1 MKHHIFFE
9 GGRLNLFQEPPT
21 RRCRDH
27 SQPRYKMAATKIL
40 EAHRKSFVSQR
51 ALAEILQLL
60 PEEEDQP
67 ATSRA
72 TLKRKRDDKMNLT
85 TPYGPLWK
93 ELTGFTMK
101 EGPPLKVSY
110 IDPLALLWHACNQ
123 GGGFQEFLQN
133 CAARN
138 PCSPAHPWDICL
150 YVDEVSPG
158 NQLKPVN
165 ERKLQV
171 LYFSLKQFGGLAL
184 SKEDSWFV
192 LTAVRSTDVKRLSNG
207 MTQLM
212 KRYAYC
218 RDDFLFVY
226 IYGTCVQDIYM
237 YVSIYRGGVCICSWT
252 YIHACTHKV
261 SWPLYIYM

>member
-171 LYFSLKQFGGLAL
+171 LYFSLKQFGDLAL

-226 IYGTCVQDIYM
+226 I
-237 YVSIYRGGVCICSWT
+237 
-252 YIHACTHKV
+252 
-261 SWPLYIYM
+261 

>member
-1 MKHHIFFE
+1 
-9 GGRLNLFQEPPT
+9 
-21 RRCRDH
+21 
-27 SQPRYKMAATKIL
+27 MAATKIL

-184 SKEDSWFV
+184 SKEDTWFV

-226 IYGTCVQDIYM
+226 IYKGHVCNIYTCMYLYIGEVHVYAHGHIYM
-237 YVSIYRGGVCICSWT
+237 HVHTKYHG
-252 YIHACTHKV
+252 
-261 SWPLYIYM
+261 LYICR